1 MTDAHPAELFRL
13 DGKCALVTGARQGIG
28 RTIAAALA
36 RAGADV
42 AITSRTAGEL
52 GATVEDVR
60 AHGRRAA
67 PLELDVTRSGDVD
80 AAIARSVDELGRLDI
95 VVNNAGVT
103 VRAPAVE
110 LTDDEWNTVL
120 ATNLTGTFLVC
131 RAAARVM
138 HETGGRIINLSSTF
152 ARVPAPTR
160 AAYAASKAGVEQLT
174 RVLAQE
180 WAPSITVNA
189 IAPTT
194 VVTETRAELFRDPAV
209 REART
214 AEIPMGRLATAD
226 DLVGAV
232 LLLAGPAGGFITGQT
247 LVVDGGFSLG

>member
-1 MTDAHPAELFRL
+1 LTEAYPAALFRL
-13 DGKCALVTGARQGIG
+13 DGKCAFVTGARQGIG
-28 RTIAAALA
+28 RAIAVTLA

-42 AITSRTAGEL
+42 AVTSRAAQEL
-52 GATVEDVR
+52 DAAVEEVR
-60 AHGRRAA
+60 AHGRRAVA
-67 PLELDVTRSGDVD
+67 LELDVTRAADVD
-80 AAIARSVDELGRLDI
+80 AVVARAADELGGLDI

-103 VRAPAVE
+103 ARAPAVE
-110 LTDDEWNTVL
+110 LADDDWNAVV
-120 ATNLTGTFLVC
+120 ATNLTGTFFVS
-131 RAAARVM
+131 RTAARVM
-138 HETGGRIINLSSTF
+138 QDEGGRIINLSSTF
-152 ARVPAPTR
+152 ARVAAPNR

-174 RVLAQE
+174 RVLARE

-194 VVTETRAELFRDPAV
+194 IVTETRADMFGDPSV

-226 DLVGAV
+226 DLAGAV
-232 LLLAGPAGGFITGQT
+232 LLLAGPAGAFITGHT